1 MGESLD
7 RRKEDANMHFVI
19 ERITDLKSDITDLK
33 DSMREMA
40 SAINRLVAVETKQDA
55 MNQSYDRIVVQLEK
69 EVEKEV
75 EKRETL
81 ESRVDALEK
90 EQPDLK
96 RLKDWFYK
104 GVLAI
109 LAVVGI
115 FILKFVGLY

>member
-1 MGESLD
+1 MGEGLD
-7 RRKEDANMHFVI
+7 RRKEDANLHYVVD
-19 ERITDLKSDITDLK
+19 RITDLKTDITDLK
-33 DSMREMA
+33 DSMKEMA

-55 MNQSYDRIVVQLEK
+55 MNQSYDRIASQLEK
-69 EVEKEV
+69 EI
-75 EKRETL
+75 EKREVL
-81 ESRVDALEK
+81 ETRVDALEK